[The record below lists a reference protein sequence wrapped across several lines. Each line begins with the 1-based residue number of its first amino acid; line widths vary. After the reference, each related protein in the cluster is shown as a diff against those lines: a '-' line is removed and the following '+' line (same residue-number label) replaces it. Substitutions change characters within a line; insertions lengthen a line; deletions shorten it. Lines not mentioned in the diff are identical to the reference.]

1 VRRIAE
7 ELGVSVSSVS
17 VWTRDIELTP
27 EQRAANLAR
36 AGSVR
41 GTAWSERY
49 RELRRVYQREGRIR
63 ARRSEPLHIAG
74 CMLYWAEGAKDRNQA
89 ALANGDPAM
98 VEAFMLFLR
107 SCFGLTSDDVTFNL
121 NVYTGN
127 GLTIDEIE
135 QLWMKRLGLPKSCAR
150 KHTVNHFPT
159 SSSGRRPN
167 KLRTVSARSRSRR
180 APGSSSTSTGRSR
193 NTRGSTAPSG
203 SMARR
208 ASRGG
213 PKRAR
218 RAAPRAGPS
227 ERGGGSRPG
236 RRRPSGSRRGRRR

>member
-1 VRRIAE
+1 MRRIAE

-167 KLRTVSARSRSRR
+167 KLPHGVCTLKVKKSTRIVQHIYGAIQEYAGIDCPEWLDGPPRKPRR
-180 APGSSSTSTGRSR
+180 AE
-193 NTRGSTAPSG
+193 
-203 SMARR
+203 
-208 ASRGG
+208 AS
-213 PKRAR
+213 
-218 RAAPRAGPS
+218 
-227 ERGGGSRPG
+227 
-236 RRRPSGSRRGRRR
+236 

>member
-1 VRRIAE
+1 MFVPPRSPRLTSEFREARRLRADGLPVRQIAAI
-7 ELGVSVSSVS
+7 LGVSVSSVS
-17 VWTRDIELTP
+17 VWTRDIELTA

-41 GTAWSERY
+41 GAAWRERH
-49 RELRRVYQREGRIR
+49 RERRRAYQREGRDR
-63 ARRSEPLHIAG
+63 ARRGEPLHVVG

-167 KLRTVSARSRSRR
+167 KLPHGVCTLKIKK
-180 APGSSSTSTGRSR
+180 STRILQHIYG
-193 NTRGSTAPSG
+193 AIQEY
-203 SMARR
+203 
-208 ASRGG
+208 
-213 PKRAR
+213 
-218 RAAPRAGPS
+218 AGI
-227 ERGGGSRPG
+227 ERPEWLDL
-236 RRRPSGSRRGRRR
+236 

>member
-1 VRRIAE
+1 MFVPPRSPRLAREFAEARRLRHEGVAVRRIAE

-167 KLRTVSARSRSRR
+167 KLPHGVCTLKVKKSTRIVQHIYGAIQEYAGIDCPEWLDGPPRKPRR
-180 APGSSSTSTGRSR
+180 AE
-193 NTRGSTAPSG
+193 
-203 SMARR
+203 
-208 ASRGG
+208 AS
-213 PKRAR
+213 
-218 RAAPRAGPS
+218 
-227 ERGGGSRPG
+227 
-236 RRRPSGSRRGRRR
+236 